1 MGSAAAIR
9 VQVETTLARRVPAAL
24 TLKIK
29 QAPELFPTGIADVD
43 GMLGGGIPRSS
54 ITELS
59 GAASTGKTSF
69 ALSVL
74 SEVTKL
80 GNACAWVDI
89 SDALSP
95 ESAAA
100 AGVDLRRLLWLR
112 MSAERKRRCSEEP
125 WSRMNQALA
134 ATDRLLQTGG
144 FAAIVFD
151 MSDVLPQHIDRM
163 ISLAT
168 WYRFRLAAEHARSA
182 LIVLSQFPCAGS
194 CAALSLRCE
203 PPLPQQFSQRGETPL
218 FESQRYQL
226 ARERNRNE
234 GTSFYQKKPASRAIW
249 SAETQWTRCR

>member
-9 VQVETTLARRVPAAL
+9 IEVESKLAQRVPAAL

-29 QAPELFPTGIADVD
+29 QAPEVFPTGIADVD
-43 GMLGGGIPRSS
+43 AMLGGGIPRSS

-74 SEVTKL
+74 AEVTQL
-80 GNACAWVDI
+80 GNACAWVDVT
-89 SDALSP
+89 DTLSP

-100 AGVDLRRLLWLR
+100 AGVELRQLLWLR
-112 MSAERKRRCSEEP
+112 MSAERKQNRAE
-125 WSRMNQALA
+125 SRMNQALA

-144 FAAIVFD
+144 FGVIVLD
-151 MSDVLPQHIDRM
+151 MSDVVPQQLNKM

-182 LIVLSQFPCAGS
+182 LIVLSQAPCAGS

-203 PPLPQQFSQRGETPL
+203 PSLPLPFSEHGETPL
-218 FESQRYQL
+218 FEGQRYQL

-234 GTSFYQKKPASRAIW
+234 GASFYQKKPAGRATW
-249 SAETQWTRCR
+249 NAETQWTRCG

>member
-9 VQVETTLARRVPAAL
+9 VEVESKLAQRVPAAL

-29 QAPELFPTGIADVD
+29 QAPEVFPTGIADVD
-43 GMLGGGIPRSS
+43 AMLGGGIPRSS

-74 SEVTKL
+74 AEVTQL
-80 GNACAWVDI
+80 GNACAWVDVT
-89 SDALSP
+89 DTLSP

-100 AGVDLRRLLWLR
+100 AGVELRQLLWLR
-112 MSAERKRRCSEEP
+112 MSAERKQNRAE
-125 WSRMNQALA
+125 SRMNQALA

-144 FAAIVFD
+144 FGVIVLD
-151 MSDVLPQHIDRM
+151 MSDVVPQQLNKM

-182 LIVLSQFPCAGS
+182 LIVLSQAPCAGS

-203 PPLPQQFSQRGETPL
+203 PSLPLPFSEHGETPF
-218 FESQRYQL
+218 FEGQRYQL

-234 GTSFYQKKPASRAIW
+234 GASFYQKKPAGRATW
-249 SAETQWTRCR
+249 NAETQWTRCG